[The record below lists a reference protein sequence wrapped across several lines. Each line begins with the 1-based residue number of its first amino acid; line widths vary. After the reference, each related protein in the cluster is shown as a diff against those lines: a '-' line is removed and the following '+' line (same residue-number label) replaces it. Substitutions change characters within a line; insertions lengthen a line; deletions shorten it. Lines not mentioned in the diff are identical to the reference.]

1 MQQQVLEQV
10 VLAAGQAQRCTGED
24 GPAGAAVQVQ
34 VAVDEDAG
42 AHRRGGGPAE
52 HGGDPQGQLARAEG
66 LGDVVVGAE
75 LEPTDTVVLLAER
88 GEEHD
93 REVRSLRLQLAADR
107 QAVPAGQHE
116 VEDDHVGCPFQR
128 LVRGFLRTPATP
140 PPRAS
145 APYVRLRPRRRS
157 RHDRDGH
164 RPTAPRDPSIGSP
177 LPQPHPG
184 PWLTAVLG
192 VVLLVGLPVVA
203 VTGLLDYVA
212 YGPGQQIPG
221 DVGLLRP
228 PDFVFPSD
236 PPWLFRLTQGV
247 HVGLGLV
254 LIPVV
259 LAKLWSVLPAL
270 FVFPPVR
277 SVAHLLERLSLL
289 LLVGSILFEIVT
301 GVLNIQYDYVFG
313 FSFYTAHLPGRLGV
327 HGGLRRP
334 RGPEAPRGGPR
345 PAVPV
350 VAGRA
355 AHTAVPDTSGGDRRR
370 SRRGTPGRTDHE
382 QAGRPGR
389 GGRRLTADRRAHG
402 GADRGAAASARVPA
416 AAGGGF
422 PDGPPGNDFPVNR
435 TAAAAGIDRA
445 AVDPEVWRLE
455 LVGGPAPV
463 VLDRAGLLAGGAR
476 LPLHTATLP
485 LACVEGW
492 SAVRTWTGVRL
503 RDLAALAGVPTPASA
518 VVTSFDPGGF
528 GRAAVPGPGS
538 STPTACWPCGW
549 TATTCRS
556 TTASRHGHHPLHPG
570 VHCTKW
576 VRSIEFRRV

>member
-1 MQQQVLEQV
+1 MTE
-10 VLAAGQAQRCTGED
+10 TGT
-24 GPAGAAVQVQ
+24 A
-34 VAVDEDAG
+34 
-42 AHRRGGGPAE
+42 
-52 HGGDPQGQLARAEG
+52 
-66 LGDVVVGAE
+66 
-75 LEPTDTVVLLAER
+75 
-88 GEEHD
+88 
-93 REVRSLRLQLAADR
+93 
-107 QAVPAGQHE
+107 
-116 VEDDHVGCPFQR
+116 
-128 LVRGFLRTPATP
+128 P
-140 PPRAS
+140 PPRGA
-145 APYVRLRPRRRS
+145 RPPGPRFRS
-157 RHDRDGH
+157 PIR
-164 RPTAPRDPSIGSP
+164 
-177 LPQPHPG
+177 G

-192 VVLLVGLPVVA
+192 LVLLVGLPVVA

-228 PDFVFPSD
+228 PDIVFPSD

-313 FSFYTAHLPGRLGV
+313 FSFYTAHYLGAWVFMAAFAVHVVLKLPAAVRALRSRSLRAELRTPLSRTRPEET
-327 HGGLRRP
+327 GGDLVA
-334 RGPEAPRGGPR
+334 ER
-345 PAVPV
+345 PAAP
-350 VAGRA
+350 
-355 AHTAVPDTSGGDRRR
+355 TM
-370 SRRGTPGRTDHE
+370 SRRG
-382 QAGRPGR
+382 A
-389 GGRRLTADRRAHG
+389 LA
-402 GADRGAAASARVPA
+402 VV
-416 AAGGGF
+416 GGGSLLIAALTVGQTVEPLRPLAF
-422 PDGPPGNDFPVNR
+422 LLPRGRVPDGPPGNDFPVNR

-528 GRAAVPGPGS
+528 GRAAVPGARVLHPDSLLALRVDGHDLS
-538 STPTACWPCGW
+538 LDHGFPARVITPST
-549 TATTCRS
+549 
-556 TTASRHGHHPLHPG
+556 PG